1 MLYTAIKPHDHLAC
15 PLMAFI
21 GALSKMSTRTPAS
34 TRLKSMHKYYLSES
48 NKFKW
53 WFYVCIVFQ
62 QNDGVIVSD
71 KVNAIFSLFLLY
83 EKHVLFILT
92 CWKSLSPSLLH
103 CPINI
108 VIAAALTIHPST
120 ETEDTTKSEE
130 ANVVLLPSWEGICD
144 HLQTTTFSHI
154 PEALVTEVC

>member
-34 TRLKSMHKYYLSES
+34 TRLK
-48 NKFKW
+48 
-53 WFYVCIVFQ
+53 I
-62 QNDGVIVSD
+62 
-71 KVNAIFSLFLLY
+71 
-83 EKHVLFILT
+83 
-92 CWKSLSPSLLH
+92 
-103 CPINI
+103 
-108 VIAAALTIHPST
+108 IAAALTIHPST

-154 PEALVTEVC
+154 PEALVTEALKNQLTLVLLSYMPSKLIIRLTVRQKLAHLKSQYEMLSSCEDPMGTFVRNIDLSSYTLDLI